1 MKNKLFKR
9 VASSLLALSLAL
21 TAPISSLAN
30 TGGSAAGDNTG
41 GVNTGGGG
49 DFGVNKPT
57 GRIGIRL
64 SLVDSDNPEK
74 VISVDE
80 NGKPVVV
87 DLLYVTEDTFKYYTT
102 SYRTQLSQENTFTS
116 VKTQDTLTNL
126 THIDNGGNRIKFV
139 YYDDAVHW
147 LKLKSEGEPF
157 ENSKNSEIPTWAYY
171 ENSSY
176 IANGDQFVAWCKST
190 GKMDAN
196 GEFDQIIGDSG
207 NLYETV
213 DRYGNKIKIE
223 QTSPNQLTIQNGET
237 TYQTTVN
244 AEKYLSSYSNMKS
257 LLDKKKDDLFNISN
271 SPAGYISPESNRQE
285 YLVWFDIMEK
295 AGTIDSG
302 ERQQLE
308 DVLQGYWD
316 DYNEKH
322 PSGQKTA
329 SNQKNSWFSKVKT
342 AFEPMTVYAAPTDFI
357 PDEDAPSGGGTTV
370 GGGGQNQIEDEAS
383 TSPKDAMINRL
394 LDLTDE
400 NENAL
405 LKTESMW
412 TKGTNSIDEAEENWV
427 LLVEPIVF
435 MTIFK
440 PGTDSNSAIL
450 RQKVYGTVSNF
461 ANALVQNPGGAVASR
476 TTNGWFNWKAVNGPL
491 WGALSVSPE
500 TKYENPNSASGY
512 GSGFKFNN
520 GWVLTPANNIGKY
533 RSFND
538 LSEANRWKDGGSF
551 FEDGI
556 KYKEGFGVNVW
567 YKDIRGT
574 SQTHTWDKNN
584 YPDGNPGPAPDPTNL
599 PDEDKS
605 YIDKNKN
612 KTLKITKWY
621 YIEDPTTGEQFVYDV
636 NTRPGNPHQVII
648 ENEGTQDSDYIW
660 NVERW
665 ASGLEDRV
673 PEDGDTS
680 STFEHYYNSNLG
692 TYNGKEPNILTIKP
706 EDPDKVLYV
715 KLVLRLVPK
724 KKVDI
729 VRVYETPGQPPIIEV
744 DPNVKVEN
752 NTVDGNSPKPGFTY
766 VENVNTSEPRKD
778 ITSWD
783 EVPQGNVGR
792 VPQIPVSETDKTIYI
807 KYEGA
812 PVENPQATGLVL
824 HENEISHQFGL
835 SDANNGHLVQ
845 GVVNYSSVSS
855 GESCDEDVGDDDD
868 YEACGSDYEWV
879 DSEAW
884 HFSLS
889 NHKVYD
895 KKFVWDWRQTGAT
908 SWGADDLG
916 ESGGDRKT
924 GSNEPDGRMILQRSF
939 SDRPVLYPNMNQN
952 TESTLINMGLNA
964 PAYIPKADRYGNKP
978 EQPSRVSWTGT
989 FETDWVFD
997 SNSPQAT
1004 FEPSCGHGGSDTDTH
1019 NTSNNKSELDGAY
1032 SKPNNTTI
1040 YGLWGKENKGD
1051 RALTDT
1057 AQQNIW
1063 KLSTLNFKGFKNH
1076 IKEQTFT
1083 FYPYYKMK
1091 FISEL
1096 DGSEQDAY
1104 LTAENLSTLLSL
1116 QRVDTSIF
1124 RPKGATT
1131 LELTST
1137 QWSTHAKAHNLLADA
1152 GVDNKNSLLPAGAIY
1167 DLRTAGNG
1175 VKASQSW
1182 IGYRV
1187 FNSYVMDKNALADAT
1202 NVKTK
1207 QEVVDA
1213 VNAFKTDTKNVLS
1226 NYEVVMVGQEGINP
1240 DDNNGEFYRGSEVI
1254 TGKDGS
1260 YRLGQEFIRDSKYDL
1275 QTTGS
1280 ASGNSSDID
1289 VLEELEETYD
1299 WVLTSDADG
1308 NVVIT
1313 RNGTELERLQKNQ
1326 KNLTNAEVK
1335 EFDSRTN
1342 IVTNFLS
1349 AIDRNM
1355 GSDRNGRT
1363 WYNEGFSIGCLETR
1377 LAYRMGFGDG
1387 DASLRSTA
1395 LNIKANGKLDNRND
1409 MFNGD
1414 EAKNRSYQF
1423 FTSARSTLNGCEK
1436 DYVGTYDGI
1445 KIFIP
1450 NMNQLLV
1457 SNRFYTSNT
1466 TVMDLN

>member
-1 MKNKLFKR
+1 MQHSRIKR
-9 VASSLLALSLAL
+9 IVTSMFTCLLSASMAL
-21 TAPISSLAN
+21 TSFANGWNGGGTGHESQGSTLENISTIHLFH
-30 TGGSAAGDNTG
+30 
-41 GVNTGGGG
+41 VNTG
-49 DFGVNKPT
+49 F
-57 GRIGIRL
+57 RL
-64 SLVDSDNPEK
+64 SLVNKNGITVSTVNDIVRARPWDKAALQMSSAEELSKGWDQYWNTCGIWDEPKENIVYLGGTKVDGRYAQSNGQKIKKDGSIPEGVGLSQIEYRDPDSESGARAVVGHMYPIAEL
-74 VISVDE
+74 E
-80 NGKPVVV
+80 NGLRYQIRALGGNADFLTGKSSAQMMDIVTYKNPITGLDTPVATGLPSILELGVNGEYALTGTGDLMAALMTKPLNEATWQQDQTMIISALVSMIIDERDGLGRKTGNTVHLFEFY
-87 DLLYVTEDTFKYYTT
+87 DRELQSKLDKYIADYVT
-102 SYRTQLSQENTFTS
+102 
-116 VKTQDTLTNL
+116 
-126 THIDNGGNRIKFV
+126 
-139 YYDDAVHW
+139 
-147 LKLKSEGEPF
+147 
-157 ENSKNSEIPTWAYY
+157 
-171 ENSSY
+171 
-176 IANGDQFVAWCKST
+176 
-190 GKMDAN
+190 
-196 GEFDQIIGDSG
+196 
-207 NLYETV
+207 
-213 DRYGNKIKIE
+213 
-223 QTSPNQLTIQNGET
+223 
-237 TYQTTVN
+237 
-244 AEKYLSSYSNMKS
+244 
-257 LLDKKKDDLFNISN
+257 
-271 SPAGYISPESNRQE
+271 
-285 YLVWFDIMEK
+285 
-295 AGTIDSG
+295 
-302 ERQQLE
+302 
-308 DVLQGYWD
+308 QG
-316 DYNEKH
+316 
-322 PSGQKTA
+322 
-329 SNQKNSWFSKVKT
+329 
-342 AFEPMTVYAAPTDFI
+342 
-357 PDEDAPSGGGTTV
+357 
-370 GGGGQNQIEDEAS
+370 
-383 TSPKDAMINRL
+383 KDASWSYA
-394 LDLTDE
+394 
-400 NENAL
+400 NAL
-405 LKTESMW
+405 YKVMVEEGIKLSIEGVGW
-412 TKGTNSIDEAEENWV
+412 TIPQVVIPGFPVMKNNKWNFNWNTH
-427 LLVEPIVF
+427 EI
-435 MTIFK
+435 
-440 PGTDSNSAIL
+440 
-450 RQKVYGTVSNF
+450 VYGTV
-461 ANALVQNPGGAVASR
+461 GDVADY
-476 TTNGWFNWKAVNGPL
+476 TAK
-491 WGALSVSPE
+491 
-500 TKYENPNSASGY
+500 
-512 GSGFKFNN
+512 KFNEEARRVWAGTPYECPDWNTDWN
-520 GWVLTPANNIGKY
+520 GYMDWLNRNNVEFGFMWGMFPNAYRLDKPEFTGTAKELQPYTGQTRPNYLYDLLRDREKVGFNVMYFGATP
-533 RSFND
+533 
-538 LSEANRWKDGGSF
+538 
-551 FEDGI
+551 
-556 KYKEGFGVNVW
+556 EG
-567 YKDIRGT
+567 GT
-574 SQTHTWDKNN
+574 STFDEVN
-584 YPDGNPGPAPDPTNL
+584 YSSSSPNGYRPEKS
-599 PDEDKS
+599 EDKS
-605 YIDKNKN
+605 NEGGLEAQNNIVKFYS
-612 KTLKITKWY
+612 TKENDNY
-621 YIEDPTTGEQFVYDV
+621 VYECNFTRQNTIGNIVIEDEPDGGYKV
-636 NTRPGNPHQVII
+636 
-648 ENEGTQDSDYIW
+648 DSWY
-660 NVERW
+660 
-665 ASGLEDRV
+665 
-673 PEDGDTS
+673 TS
-680 STFEHYYNSNLG
+680 DIF
-692 TYNGKEPNILTIKP
+692 KEPVNDTDSYDEWKSAMENKQEGSKNGSVTLNPKET
-706 EDPDKVLYV
+706 LYV
-715 KLVLRLVPK
+715 RLVK
-724 KKVDI
+724 
-729 VRVYETPGQPPIIEV
+729 
-744 DPNVKVEN
+744 
-752 NTVDGNSPKPGFTY
+752 
-766 VENVNTSEPRKD
+766 
-778 ITSWD
+778 
-783 EVPQGNVGR
+783 
-792 VPQIPVSETDKTIYI
+792 SET
-807 KYEGA
+807 E
-812 PVENPQATGLVL
+812 PVENPEQTPTNLVL
-824 HENEISHQFGL
+824 HENELSHQFGL
-835 SDANNGHLVQ
+835 SDANNGVLVQ

-895 KKFVWDWRQTGAT
+895 PKFVWDWRQTGAT

-924 GSNEPDGRMILQRSF
+924 GSNEPDGRMVLQRSF

-1104 LTAENLSTLLSL
+1104 LTAENLSTLFSL
-1116 QRVDTSIF
+1116 QRIDSSIF
-1124 RPKGATT
+1124 RTKGSVT
-1131 LELTST
+1131 LELTSS
-1137 QWSTHAKAHNLLADA
+1137 QWSTHAKAHNLLDAA
-1152 GVDNKNSLLPAGAIY
+1152 GVENKNSLLPAGAIY

-1213 VNAFKTDTKNVLS
+1213 VNAFKNDTKNVLS
-1226 NYEVVMVGQEGINP
+1226 NYEVVMVGQEGINK

-1355 GSDRNGRT
+1355 GSDRNGKT

-1387 DASLRSTA
+1387 DASIRSTA
-1395 LNIKANGKLDNRND
+1395 LNIKANGKLENRND

>member
-1 MKNKLFKR
+1 MQHSRIKR
-9 VASSLLALSLAL
+9 IATSMVTCILSASMAL
-21 TAPISSLAN
+21 TSFANGWNGGGTGHESQGSTLENISTIHLFH
-30 TGGSAAGDNTG
+30 
-41 GVNTGGGG
+41 VNTG
-49 DFGVNKPT
+49 F
-57 GRIGIRL
+57 RL
-64 SLVDSDNPEK
+64 SLVNKNGLTVSTVNDIVRARPWDKAALQMSSAEELSKGWDQYWNTCGIWNEPKEDIIYLGGTKVDGNYAQTHGQKIKKDGSMPDGVGLSYVEYRDPDSASGARAVVGHMYPIAEL
-74 VISVDE
+74 E
-80 NGKPVVV
+80 NG
-87 DLLYVTEDTFKYYTT
+87 LRYQIRAL
-102 SYRTQLSQENTFTS
+102 
-116 VKTQDTLTNL
+116 
-126 THIDNGGNRIKFV
+126 GGNADFLTGKRSAQMMDIVTYKNPITGLDIPVATGLPSILELGVNGEYALTGTGDLMAALMTKPLNEATWQQDQTMIISALVSMVIDERDGLGRKTGNTVHLFEF
-139 YYDDAVHW
+139 YDRE
-147 LKLKSEGEPF
+147 LQSKLDR
-157 ENSKNSEIPTWAYY
+157 
-171 ENSSY
+171 Y
-176 IANGDQFVAWCKST
+176 IAD
-190 GKMDAN
+190 
-196 GEFDQIIGDSG
+196 
-207 NLYETV
+207 Y
-213 DRYGNKIKIE
+213 
-223 QTSPNQLTIQNGET
+223 
-237 TYQTTVN
+237 VN
-244 AEKYLSSYSNMKS
+244 
-257 LLDKKKDDLFNISN
+257 
-271 SPAGYISPESNRQE
+271 
-285 YLVWFDIMEK
+285 
-295 AGTIDSG
+295 
-302 ERQQLE
+302 
-308 DVLQGYWD
+308 QGYNDGEAYAKGLYKVMVEEGIKLSIEGVGWTI
-316 DYNEKH
+316 
-322 PSGQKTA
+322 PQVVIPGFPVM
-329 SNQKNSWFSKVKT
+329 KNNKWNF
-342 AFEPMTVYAAPTDFI
+342 
-357 PDEDAPSGGGTTV
+357 
-370 GGGGQNQIEDEAS
+370 
-383 TSPKDAMINRL
+383 
-394 LDLTDE
+394 
-400 NENAL
+400 
-405 LKTESMW
+405 
-412 TKGTNSIDEAEENWV
+412 NWNTH
-427 LLVEPIVF
+427 EI
-435 MTIFK
+435 
-440 PGTDSNSAIL
+440 
-450 RQKVYGTVSNF
+450 VYGTVGDVADYTAKRFNEEAHRVWAGTPYECPDWNTDWDGYLDWLNRNNVEF
-461 ANALVQNPGGAVASR
+461 GFMWGMFPNAYRLDKPEFTGTAKELQPYTGQTRPNYLYDLLRDREKVGFNVMYFGA
-476 TTNGWFNWKAVNGPL
+476 T
-491 WGALSVSPE
+491 PE
-500 TKYENPNSASGY
+500 G
-512 GSGFKFNN
+512 
-520 GWVLTPANNIGKY
+520 
-533 RSFND
+533 
-538 LSEANRWKDGGSF
+538 
-551 FEDGI
+551 
-556 KYKEGFGVNVW
+556 
-567 YKDIRGT
+567 GT
-574 SQTHTWDKNN
+574 STFDELN
-584 YPDGNPGPAPDPTNL
+584 YSSSSTDGYRPGPS
-599 PDEDKS
+599 EDKS
-605 YIDKNKN
+605 NEGGLESKNRIVKYYANKLSNEYIYTENHTREN
-612 KTLKITKWY
+612 TVSQVTL
-621 YIEDPTTGEQFVYDV
+621 
-636 NTRPGNPHQVII
+636 
-648 ENEGTQDSDYIW
+648 ENEEGYKVDSW
-660 NVERW
+660 F
-665 ASGLEDRV
+665 
-673 PEDGDTS
+673 TS
-680 STFEHYYNSNLG
+680 SEFRKPVSDTDSYDDCKNSIPNKQTG
-692 TYNGKEPNILTIKP
+692 TSATGMVQLEKEDT
-706 EDPDKVLYV
+706 LY
-715 KLVLRLVPK
+715 LRLVKQPEVTK
-724 KKVDI
+724 IYESNGATDKVVVDNNPQFENGSLI
-729 VRVYETPGQPPIIEV
+729 VTTPDEGYDYVEGVESPENA
-744 DPNVKVEN
+744 DPDSWQDVPA
-752 NTVDGNSPKPGFTY
+752 GNST
-766 VENVNTSEPRKD
+766 TDTR
-778 ITSWD
+778 
-783 EVPQGNVGR
+783 
-792 VPQIPVSETDKTIYI
+792 IPVKDTTKEIFIHYKKPDTDANMI
-807 KYEGA
+807 
-812 PVENPQATGLVL
+812 L

-835 SDANNGHLVQ
+835 SDANNGVLVQ

-895 KKFVWDWRQTGAT
+895 KKFVWDWKQTGAT

-924 GSNEPDGRMILQRSF
+924 GSNEPDGRMVLQRSF

-1004 FEPSCGHGGSDTDTH
+1004 FEPSCVHGGSDTDTH

-1076 IKEQTFT
+1076 IKEQAFT

-1091 FISEL
+1091 FISQL
-1096 DGSEQDAY
+1096 DGAEQDAY

-1116 QRVDTSIF
+1116 QRIDSSIF
-1124 RPKGATT
+1124 RTKGSVT

-1137 QWSTHAKAHNLLADA
+1137 QWSTHAKAHNLLDAA
-1152 GVDNKNSLLPAGAIY
+1152 GVENKNSLLPAGAIY

-1213 VNAFKTDTKNVLS
+1213 VNAFKNDTKNVLS
-1226 NYEVVMVGQEGINP
+1226 NYEVVMVGQEGINK

-1355 GSDRNGRT
+1355 GSDRNGKT

-1395 LNIKANGKLDNRND
+1395 LNIKANGKLENRND

>member
-1 MKNKLFKR
+1 MKIFRQIL
-9 VASSLLALSLAL
+9 SGTLALALAISAPMVSLA
-21 TAPISSLAN
+21 
-30 TGGSAAGDNTG
+30 
-41 GVNTGGGG
+41 
-49 DFGVNKPT
+49 
-57 GRIGIRL
+57 
-64 SLVDSDNPEK
+64 
-74 VISVDE
+74 DE
-80 NGKPVVV
+80 G
-87 DLLYVTEDTFKYYTT
+87 L
-102 SYRTQLSQENTFTS
+102 
-116 VKTQDTLTNL
+116 
-126 THIDNGGNRIKFV
+126 GGNT
-139 YYDDAVHW
+139 
-147 LKLKSEGEPF
+147 
-157 ENSKNSEIPTWAYY
+157 NSD
-171 ENSSY
+171 
-176 IANGDQFVAWCKST
+176 GD
-190 GKMDAN
+190 
-196 GEFDQIIGDSG
+196 
-207 NLYETV
+207 
-213 DRYGNKIKIE
+213 
-223 QTSPNQLTIQNGET
+223 
-237 TYQTTVN
+237 
-244 AEKYLSSYSNMKS
+244 
-257 LLDKKKDDLFNISN
+257 
-271 SPAGYISPESNRQE
+271 
-285 YLVWFDIMEK
+285 
-295 AGTIDSG
+295 
-302 ERQQLE
+302 
-308 DVLQGYWD
+308 
-316 DYNEKH
+316 
-322 PSGQKTA
+322 
-329 SNQKNSWFSKVKT
+329 
-342 AFEPMTVYAAPTDFI
+342 
-357 PDEDAPSGGGTTV
+357 TTV
-370 GGGGQNQIEDEAS
+370 GSDAAYAHRFMAYPENQGYRISIVD
-383 TSPKDAMINRL
+383 
-394 LDLTDE
+394 
-400 NENAL
+400 
-405 LKTESMW
+405 KT
-412 TKGTNSIDEAEENWV
+412 GDRVTNSIDIVNYVPTDINNIGYENSNNGGGRQEFISGYNKYINYIGWSAPKAGINKKNTFYYSNGIKTEAYSDLTWNKNGVPTGYNLKGEPVETNMYPKAKFEEYLTTLYNIKVAELTEKGVEGLVPLSNNIKIPLPSILNSSKTGFEPGGRDLIKYFEAEIGKYGQELDKRSLNGAYNV
-427 LLVEPIVF
+427 LSLLVDMAVPIHNNKGEWIDNRVDHLFRFTNPAEQARVGKEEPDKITGELSATKPSDIITEKGYKVIVE
-435 MTIFK
+435 
-440 PGTDSNSAIL
+440 PLYWYVPEIL
-450 RQKVYGTVSNF
+450 TVHPDLLARNNGSLNYGNVTGVCYGTVSYL
-461 ANALVQNPGGAVASR
+461 AKYTYELA
-476 TTNGWFNWKAVNGPL
+476 
-491 WGALSVSPE
+491 VSPFD
-500 TKYENPNSASGY
+500 KQGLNLSDDMMHLCWVGPNW
-512 GSGFKFNN
+512 GSGDLGVTTLMLAYNDDDLKIYEPGNSPEHLEKVDGREEWSLYSLAHGNN
-520 GWVLTPANNIGKY
+520 FRDTGFSVHIYDNLLIPDGTSTFDEVNYSSSSTDGY
-533 RSFND
+533 RPGP
-538 LSEANRWKDGGSF
+538 SEDKSKDGGS
-551 FEDGI
+551 ESKNRI
-556 KYKEGFGVNVW
+556 VKYYANKLSNEYIYTENHTRENTVSQVTLENEEQ
-567 YKDIRGT
+567 YKVDSWFTSSEFRKPTSNNDSYDDCKNSIPNKQTGT
-574 SQTHTWDKNN
+574 
-584 YPDGNPGPAPDPTNL
+584 
-599 PDEDKS
+599 
-605 YIDKNKN
+605 
-612 KTLKITKWY
+612 
-621 YIEDPTTGEQFVYDV
+621 TTGMVQ
-636 NTRPGNPHQVII
+636 
-648 ENEGTQDSDYIW
+648 
-660 NVERW
+660 
-665 ASGLEDRV
+665 LEK
-673 PEDGDTS
+673 EDT
-680 STFEHYYNSNLG
+680 
-692 TYNGKEPNILTIKP
+692 
-706 EDPDKVLYV
+706 LY
-715 KLVLRLVPK
+715 LRLVKQPEVTK
-724 KKVDI
+724 IYESGGVTDKVVVDNNPRFEGGSYI
-729 VRVYETPGQPPIIEV
+729 VTTPDEGYDYIEAIESPENA
-744 DPNVKVEN
+744 DPDSWQDVPA
-752 NTVDGNSPKPGFTY
+752 GNST
-766 VENVNTSEPRKD
+766 TDTR
-778 ITSWD
+778 
-783 EVPQGNVGR
+783 
-792 VPQIPVSETDKTIYI
+792 IPVKDTTKEIFIHYKKPDTDANMI
-807 KYEGA
+807 
-812 PVENPQATGLVL
+812 L

-835 SDANNGHLVQ
+835 SDANNGVLVQ

-895 KKFVWDWRQTGAT
+895 PKFVWDWRQTGAT

-924 GSNEPDGRMILQRSF
+924 GSNEPDGRVVLQRSF

-1076 IKEQTFT
+1076 IKEQAFT

-1091 FISEL
+1091 FISQL
-1096 DGSEQDAY
+1096 DGAEQDAY

-1116 QRVDTSIF
+1116 QRIDSSIF
-1124 RPKGATT
+1124 RTKGSVT
-1131 LELTST
+1131 LELTSS
-1137 QWSTHAKAHNLLADA
+1137 QWSTHAKAHNLLDAA
-1152 GVDNKNSLLPAGAIY
+1152 GVENKNSLLPAGAIY

-1207 QEVVDA
+1207 QEVVDV
-1213 VNAFKTDTKNVLS
+1213 VNAFKNDTKNVLS

-1387 DASLRSTA
+1387 DASIRSTA
-1395 LNIKANGKLDNRND
+1395 LNIKANGKLENRND

>member
-1 MKNKLFKR
+1 MRIGKRFKRFTALLLGGLLAFNSLTVYADGDLNGTGQGQENQGGAFSYSGSYHIYHVNQGIRAYIMNKDGTVVSNVVDFVRYRPQDFAAGSGFSAEQFDYMVKTYQNKIGRWNKNKNADLNTDKSFGGKQTIVYLGGGKKDVSYVVTYDNLMNPQTGVQHPVRKSYDRNDPDFYTTSLVSAKMYTYDTVESYLKNYIESRYGAGSSPIDPAGGTAVVDTLTKQGVTISKKFKDPLNFEGWGSGL
-9 VASSLLALSLAL
+9 VASGEELKDQMTTVFKQDGAIMLQLLSMMAMPKTDGKGDVIGGLEPLFTFYDKSLNDKVATLKASGSENPLFDLFGQEKLYLAFE
-21 TAPISSLAN
+21 PIHWASFEVMKPNAKVGYNGNREQSFYSTPYIMYGTPSQIMWQCAKMLREYVA
-30 TGGSAAGDNTG
+30 
-41 GVNTGGGG
+41 VNTGF
-49 DFGVNKPT
+49 FGMEMPPKYDNESLPEFLNWLEKE
-57 GRIGIRL
+57 GFYCNWEWGLSDRIYMLDKDEPSLGLVKHSNIVDDMTPSYWRQ
-64 SLVDSDNPEK
+64 LVDGYYGTGYGIMLFSLNPETGT
-74 VISVDE
+74 STFDE
-80 NGKPVVV
+80 VNYSSSSPNG
-87 DLLYVTEDTFKYYTT
+87 
-102 SYRTQLSQENTFTS
+102 YRPE
-116 VKTQDTLTNL
+116 
-126 THIDNGGNRIKFV
+126 
-139 YYDDAVHW
+139 
-147 LKLKSEGEPF
+147 KSEDKSNEGGLEAQNNIVKF
-157 ENSKNSEIPTWAYY
+157 YSTKENDNYVY
-171 ENSSY
+171 ECNFTRQ
-176 IANGDQFVAWCKST
+176 N
-190 GKMDAN
+190 
-196 GEFDQIIGDSG
+196 
-207 NLYETV
+207 TV
-213 DRYGNKIKIE
+213 
-223 QTSPNQLTIQNGET
+223 
-237 TYQTTVN
+237 
-244 AEKYLSSYSNMKS
+244 SN
-257 LLDKKKDDLFNISN
+257 I
-271 SPAGYISPESNRQE
+271 
-285 YLVWFDIMEK
+285 V
-295 AGTIDSG
+295 
-302 ERQQLE
+302 
-308 DVLQGYWD
+308 
-316 DYNEKH
+316 
-322 PSGQKTA
+322 
-329 SNQKNSWFSKVKT
+329 
-342 AFEPMTVYAAPTDFI
+342 
-357 PDEDAPSGGGTTV
+357 
-370 GGGGQNQIEDEAS
+370 IEDEPDGGYKVDS
-383 TSPKDAMINRL
+383 WYTSD
-394 LDLTDE
+394 
-400 NENAL
+400 
-405 LKTESMW
+405 
-412 TKGTNSIDEAEENWV
+412 
-427 LLVEPIVF
+427 
-435 MTIFK
+435 IFK
-440 PGTDSNSAIL
+440 EPVNDTDSYDEWKSAMENKQEGSKNGSVTL
-450 RQKVYGTVSNF
+450 
-461 ANALVQNPGGAVASR
+461 NP
-476 TTNGWFNWKAVNGPL
+476 K
-491 WGALSVSPE
+491 E
-500 TKYENPNSASGY
+500 T
-512 GSGFKFNN
+512 
-520 GWVLTPANNIGKY
+520 
-533 RSFND
+533 
-538 LSEANRWKDGGSF
+538 
-551 FEDGI
+551 
-556 KYKEGFGVNVW
+556 
-567 YKDIRGT
+567 
-574 SQTHTWDKNN
+574 
-584 YPDGNPGPAPDPTNL
+584 
-599 PDEDKS
+599 
-605 YIDKNKN
+605 
-612 KTLKITKWY
+612 
-621 YIEDPTTGEQFVYDV
+621 
-636 NTRPGNPHQVII
+636 
-648 ENEGTQDSDYIW
+648 
-660 NVERW
+660 
-665 ASGLEDRV
+665 
-673 PEDGDTS
+673 
-680 STFEHYYNSNLG
+680 
-692 TYNGKEPNILTIKP
+692 
-706 EDPDKVLYV
+706 LYV
-715 KLVLRLVPK
+715 RLVK
-724 KKVDI
+724 
-729 VRVYETPGQPPIIEV
+729 
-744 DPNVKVEN
+744 
-752 NTVDGNSPKPGFTY
+752 
-766 VENVNTSEPRKD
+766 
-778 ITSWD
+778 
-783 EVPQGNVGR
+783 
-792 VPQIPVSETDKTIYI
+792 SET
-807 KYEGA
+807 E
-812 PVENPQATGLVL
+812 PVENPEQNPTNLVL
-824 HENEISHQFGL
+824 HENELSHQFGL
-835 SDANNGHLVQ
+835 SDANNGVLVQ

-924 GSNEPDGRMILQRSF
+924 GSNEPDGRMVLQRSF

-952 TESTLINMGLNA
+952 TESTLINVGLNA

-1076 IKEQTFT
+1076 IKEQAFT

-1091 FISEL
+1091 FISQL
-1096 DGSEQDAY
+1096 DGAEQDAY
-1104 LTAENLSTLLSL
+1104 LTAENLSTLFSL
-1116 QRVDTSIF
+1116 QRIDTSIF

-1131 LELTST
+1131 LELTSS
-1137 QWSTHAKAHNLLADA
+1137 QWSTHAKAHNLLDAA
-1152 GVDNKNSLLPAGAIY
+1152 GVENKNSLLPAGAIY

-1213 VNAFKTDTKNVLS
+1213 VNAFKNDTKNVLS

-1326 KNLTNAEVK
+1326 RNINNAEVK

-1355 GSDRNGRT
+1355 GSDRNGKT

-1395 LNIKANGKLDNRND
+1395 LNIKANGKLENRND

>member
-1 MKNKLFKR
+1 MKKYKRLF
-9 VASSLLALSLAL
+9 ASILSVVMMATASFTSLADVGL
-21 TAPISSLAN
+21 
-30 TGGSAAGDNTG
+30 
-41 GVNTGGGG
+41 
-49 DFGVNKPT
+49 
-57 GRIGIRL
+57 
-64 SLVDSDNPEK
+64 
-74 VISVDE
+74 
-80 NGKPVVV
+80 
-87 DLLYVTEDTFKYYTT
+87 
-102 SYRTQLSQENTFTS
+102 
-116 VKTQDTLTNL
+116 
-126 THIDNGGNRIKFV
+126 GGNT
-139 YYDDAVHW
+139 
-147 LKLKSEGEPF
+147 
-157 ENSKNSEIPTWAYY
+157 NSD
-171 ENSSY
+171 
-176 IANGDQFVAWCKST
+176 GD
-190 GKMDAN
+190 
-196 GEFDQIIGDSG
+196 
-207 NLYETV
+207 
-213 DRYGNKIKIE
+213 
-223 QTSPNQLTIQNGET
+223 
-237 TYQTTVN
+237 
-244 AEKYLSSYSNMKS
+244 
-257 LLDKKKDDLFNISN
+257 
-271 SPAGYISPESNRQE
+271 
-285 YLVWFDIMEK
+285 
-295 AGTIDSG
+295 
-302 ERQQLE
+302 
-308 DVLQGYWD
+308 
-316 DYNEKH
+316 
-322 PSGQKTA
+322 
-329 SNQKNSWFSKVKT
+329 
-342 AFEPMTVYAAPTDFI
+342 
-357 PDEDAPSGGGTTV
+357 TTV
-370 GGGGQNQIEDEAS
+370 GSNAAYAHRFMAYPENQGYRISIVD
-383 TSPKDAMINRL
+383 K
-394 LDLTDE
+394 
-400 NENAL
+400 
-405 LKTESMW
+405 
-412 TKGTNSIDEAEENWV
+412 KGDRVTNSIDIVNYVPTDINNIGYNNSNNGGGRQEFIDGYNKYINYIGWSKPKAGINKKNTFYYSNGIKTEAYSDLTWNRNGVPFGYNSKGEQVETNMYPKSTFEAYISAMYNVKVAELTANGIEGLAPLASDIKIPLPSILNSSKTGFEPGGMELMKYFEAEVGKLGQELNQRSLSGAYNVLSLLVDMPIQIYNNRGEKTDKKDYLFRFTNPAEQARVGKEEPDKVTGELSVTKPSDIIIEKGYKVIIEPLYWFVPEILTVDPV
-427 LLVEPIVF
+427 LLARN
-435 MTIFK
+435 
-440 PGTDSNSAIL
+440 GGSSNYGN
-450 RQKVYGTVSNF
+450 VTGVCYGTVSYLAKYTHDLMQKDLPITDDMMHRCWVGPNWGTGELGVTTLMLAYDDADLKIYEPSGGPEPLAKVENREEWSLHSLAHGDNF
-461 ANALVQNPGGAVASR
+461 KN
-476 TTNGWFNWKAVNGPL
+476 
-491 WGALSVSPE
+491 
-500 TKYENPNSASGY
+500 SGY
-512 GSGFKFNN
+512 ACHIYDN
-520 GWVLTPANNIGKY
+520 LLIP
-533 RSFND
+533 D
-538 LSEANRWKDGGSF
+538 
-551 FEDGI
+551 
-556 KYKEGFGVNVW
+556 
-567 YKDIRGT
+567 GT
-574 SQTHTWDKNN
+574 STFDELN
-584 YPDGNPGPAPDPTNL
+584 YSSSSTDGYRPGPS
-599 PDEDKS
+599 EDKS
-605 YIDKNKN
+605 TDGGTEAKNRIIKYYANKLSNEYIYTENHTREN
-612 KTLKITKWY
+612 TVSQVTL
-621 YIEDPTTGEQFVYDV
+621 
-636 NTRPGNPHQVII
+636 
-648 ENEGTQDSDYIW
+648 ENEEGYKVDSW
-660 NVERW
+660 F
-665 ASGLEDRV
+665 
-673 PEDGDTS
+673 TS
-680 STFEHYYNSNLG
+680 SEFRKPSSDNDSYDDCKNSIPNKQAG
-692 TYNGKEPNILTIKP
+692 TSTGSVQLEKEDT
-706 EDPDKVLYV
+706 LY
-715 KLVLRLVPK
+715 LRLVKQPEVTK
-724 KKVDI
+724 IYESNGATDKVVVDNNPQFENGSLI
-729 VRVYETPGQPPIIEV
+729 VTTPDEGYDYVEGVESPENA
-744 DPNVKVEN
+744 DPDSWQDVPA
-752 NTVDGNSPKPGFTY
+752 GNSTID
-766 VENVNTSEPRKD
+766 NR
-778 ITSWD
+778 
-783 EVPQGNVGR
+783 
-792 VPQIPVSETDKTIYI
+792 IPVKDTTKEIFIHYQKPDT
-807 KYEGA
+807 GA
-812 PVENPQATGLVL
+812 NMIL

-835 SDANNGHLVQ
+835 AEANGGRLVQ

-924 GSNEPDGRMILQRSF
+924 GSNEPDGRMVLQRSF

-1019 NTSNNKSELDGAY
+1019 NTSNNKSELDEAY

-1040 YGLWGKENKGD
+1040 YGLWGKENKGV
-1051 RALTDT
+1051 APLTDT

-1063 KLSTLNFKGFKNH
+1063 KLGNLNFKGFKNH
-1076 IKEQTFT
+1076 VKEQAFT

-1091 FISEL
+1091 FISQL
-1096 DGSEQDAY
+1096 DGAEQDAY
-1104 LTAENLSTLLSL
+1104 LTAENLSTLFSL
-1116 QRVDTSIF
+1116 QRIDTSIF

-1131 LELTST
+1131 LELTSS
-1137 QWSTHAKAHNLLADA
+1137 QWSTHAKAHNLLDAA
-1152 GVDNKNSLLPAGAIY
+1152 GVENKNSLLPAGAIY

-1182 IGYRV
+1182 VGYRV

-1213 VNAFKTDTKNVLS
+1213 VNAFKNDTKNVLS

-1395 LNIKANGKLDNRND
+1395 LNIKANGKLENRND

-1414 EAKNRSYQF
+1414 ETKNRSYQF

>member
-1 MKNKLFKR
+1 MKKYKRLF
-9 VASSLLALSLAL
+9 ASILSVVMMATASFTSLADVGL
-21 TAPISSLAN
+21 GGN
-30 TGGSAAGDNTG
+30 TNS
-41 GVNTGGGG
+41 GG
-49 DFGVNKPT
+49 D
-57 GRIGIRL
+57 
-64 SLVDSDNPEK
+64 
-74 VISVDE
+74 
-80 NGKPVVV
+80 
-87 DLLYVTEDTFKYYTT
+87 
-102 SYRTQLSQENTFTS
+102 
-116 VKTQDTLTNL
+116 
-126 THIDNGGNRIKFV
+126 
-139 YYDDAVHW
+139 
-147 LKLKSEGEPF
+147 
-157 ENSKNSEIPTWAYY
+157 
-171 ENSSY
+171 
-176 IANGDQFVAWCKST
+176 
-190 GKMDAN
+190 
-196 GEFDQIIGDSG
+196 
-207 NLYETV
+207 
-213 DRYGNKIKIE
+213 
-223 QTSPNQLTIQNGET
+223 
-237 TYQTTVN
+237 
-244 AEKYLSSYSNMKS
+244 
-257 LLDKKKDDLFNISN
+257 
-271 SPAGYISPESNRQE
+271 
-285 YLVWFDIMEK
+285 
-295 AGTIDSG
+295 
-302 ERQQLE
+302 
-308 DVLQGYWD
+308 
-316 DYNEKH
+316 
-322 PSGQKTA
+322 
-329 SNQKNSWFSKVKT
+329 
-342 AFEPMTVYAAPTDFI
+342 
-357 PDEDAPSGGGTTV
+357 TTV
-370 GGGGQNQIEDEAS
+370 GSNAAYAHRFMAYPENQGYRISIVD
-383 TSPKDAMINRL
+383 K
-394 LDLTDE
+394 
-400 NENAL
+400 
-405 LKTESMW
+405 
-412 TKGTNSIDEAEENWV
+412 KGDRVTNSIDIVNYVPTDINNIGYNNSNNGGGRQEFIDGYNKYINYIGWSKPKAGINKKNTFYYSNGIKTEAYSDLTWNRNGVPFGYNSKGEQVETNMYPKSTFEAYISAMYNVKVAELTANGIEGLAPLASDIKIPLPSILNSSKTGFEPGGMELMKYFEAEVGKLGQELNQRSLSGAYNV
-427 LLVEPIVF
+427 LSLLVDMPIQIYNNRGEKTDKKDYLFRFTNPAEQARVGKEEPDKITGELRVTKPSGIIIEKGYKVIVEPLYWF
-435 MTIFK
+435 VPEILTIH
-440 PGTDSNSAIL
+440 PDLLARNNGSLNYGNVTG
-450 RQKVYGTVSNF
+450 VCYGTVSYLAKYTHDLMQKDLPITDDMMHRCWVGPNWGTGELGVTTLMLAYDDADLKIYEPSGGPEPLAKVENREEWSLHSLAHGDNF
-461 ANALVQNPGGAVASR
+461 KNSGYACHIYDNLLIPDGTSTFDEINYSSSS
-476 TTNGWFNWKAVNGPL
+476 TNGF
-491 WGALSVSPE
+491 
-500 TKYENPNSASGY
+500 
-512 GSGFKFNN
+512 
-520 GWVLTPANNIGKY
+520 
-533 RSFND
+533 R
-538 LSEANRWKDGGSF
+538 
-551 FEDGI
+551 
-556 KYKEGFGVNVW
+556 
-567 YKDIRGT
+567 
-574 SQTHTWDKNN
+574 
-584 YPDGNPGPAPDPTNL
+584 PGPS
-599 PDEDKS
+599 EDKS
-605 YIDKNKN
+605 NEGGLESKNRIVKYYANKLSNEYIYTENHTREN
-612 KTLKITKWY
+612 TVSQVTL
-621 YIEDPTTGEQFVYDV
+621 
-636 NTRPGNPHQVII
+636 
-648 ENEGTQDSDYIW
+648 ENEEGYKVDSWFTSNEFKQPVSDTDSYDDCKNSIPNKQTGTSATGMVQ
-660 NVERW
+660 
-665 ASGLEDRV
+665 LEK
-673 PEDGDTS
+673 EDT
-680 STFEHYYNSNLG
+680 
-692 TYNGKEPNILTIKP
+692 
-706 EDPDKVLYV
+706 LY
-715 KLVLRLVPK
+715 LRLVKQPEVTK
-724 KKVDI
+724 IYESGGVTDKVVVDNNPRFENGSLI
-729 VRVYETPGQPPIIEV
+729 VTTPDEGYNYVEGVESPENA
-744 DPNVKVEN
+744 DPDSWQDVPA
-752 NTVDGNSPKPGFTY
+752 GNST
-766 VENVNTSEPRKD
+766 TDTR
-778 ITSWD
+778 
-783 EVPQGNVGR
+783 
-792 VPQIPVSETDKTIYI
+792 IPVKDTTKEIFIHYKKPDTDANMI
-807 KYEGA
+807 
-812 PVENPQATGLVL
+812 L

-835 SDANNGHLVQ
+835 SDANNGVLVQ

-895 KKFVWDWRQTGAT
+895 PKFVWDWRQTGAT

-939 SDRPVLYPNMNQN
+939 SDRPVLYPSMNQN

-964 PAYIPKADRYGNKP
+964 PSYIPKADRYGNKP
-978 EQPSRVSWTGT
+978 EQPSKVSWTGT

-997 SNSPQAT
+997 SNSPLAT

-1051 RALTDT
+1051 KALTDT

-1063 KLSTLNFKGFKNH
+1063 KLGNLNFKGFKNH

-1091 FISEL
+1091 FISQL
-1096 DGSEQDAY
+1096 DGAEQDAY

-1131 LELTST
+1131 LELTSS

-1213 VNAFKTDTKNVLS
+1213 VNAFKNDTKNVLS

-1355 GSDRNGRT
+1355 GSDRNGKT

-1395 LNIKANGKLDNRND
+1395 LNIKANGKLENRND

>member
-1 MKNKLFKR
+1 MFTCLLS
-9 VASSLLALSLAL
+9 ASMAL
-21 TAPISSLAN
+21 TSFANGWNGGGTGHESQGSTLENISTIHLFH
-30 TGGSAAGDNTG
+30 
-41 GVNTGGGG
+41 VNTG
-49 DFGVNKPT
+49 F
-57 GRIGIRL
+57 RL
-64 SLVDSDNPEK
+64 SLVNKNGITVSTVNDIVRARPWDKAALQMSSAEELSKGWDQYWNTCGIWDEPKEDIVYLGGTK
-74 VISVDE
+74 VDGNYAQT
-80 NGKPVVV
+80 NGHKIKKDGSMP
-87 DLLYVTEDTFKYYTT
+87 DGTG
-102 SYRTQLSQENTFTS
+102 LSQVAYRDPDSASGAKAVAGHMYSIAEIER
-116 VKTQDTLTNL
+116 VLKGQIQAL
-126 THIDNGGNRIKFV
+126 GGNADFLTGKRSAQMMDIVTYKNPITGLDIPVATGLPSILELGVNGEYALTGTGDLMAALMTKPLNEATWQQDQTMIISALVSMTVQEKNGLGVPTGKKVHLFEF
-139 YYDDAVHW
+139 YDRE
-147 LKLKSEGEPF
+147 LQSKLDK
-157 ENSKNSEIPTWAYY
+157 
-171 ENSSY
+171 Y
-176 IANGDQFVAWCKST
+176 IADYV
-190 GKMDAN
+190 
-196 GEFDQIIGDSG
+196 
-207 NLYETV
+207 
-213 DRYGNKIKIE
+213 
-223 QTSPNQLTIQNGET
+223 NQG
-237 TYQTTVN
+237 
-244 AEKYLSSYSNMKS
+244 
-257 LLDKKKDDLFNISN
+257 
-271 SPAGYISPESNRQE
+271 
-285 YLVWFDIMEK
+285 
-295 AGTIDSG
+295 
-302 ERQQLE
+302 
-308 DVLQGYWD
+308 
-316 DYNEKH
+316 
-322 PSGQKTA
+322 
-329 SNQKNSWFSKVKT
+329 
-342 AFEPMTVYAAPTDFI
+342 
-357 PDEDAPSGGGTTV
+357 
-370 GGGGQNQIEDEAS
+370 
-383 TSPKDAMINRL
+383 KDASWSYA
-394 LDLTDE
+394 
-400 NENAL
+400 NAL
-405 LKTESMW
+405 YKVMVEEGIKLSIEGVGW
-412 TKGTNSIDEAEENWV
+412 TIPQVVIPGFPVMKNNKWNFNWNTH
-427 LLVEPIVF
+427 EI
-435 MTIFK
+435 
-440 PGTDSNSAIL
+440 
-450 RQKVYGTVSNF
+450 VYGTVGDVADYTAKRFNEEAHRVWAGTPYECPDWNTDWDGYLDWLNRNNVEF
-461 ANALVQNPGGAVASR
+461 GFMWGMFPNAYRLDKPEFTGTAKELQPYTGQTRPNYLYDLLRDREKVGFNVMYFGA
-476 TTNGWFNWKAVNGPL
+476 T
-491 WGALSVSPE
+491 PE
-500 TKYENPNSASGY
+500 G
-512 GSGFKFNN
+512 
-520 GWVLTPANNIGKY
+520 
-533 RSFND
+533 
-538 LSEANRWKDGGSF
+538 
-551 FEDGI
+551 
-556 KYKEGFGVNVW
+556 
-567 YKDIRGT
+567 GT
-574 SQTHTWDKNN
+574 STFDEIN
-584 YPDGNPGPAPDPTNL
+584 YSSSSPNGYRPEKS
-599 PDEDKS
+599 EDKS
-605 YIDKNKN
+605 NEGGLEAQNNIVKFYS
-612 KTLKITKWY
+612 TKENDNY
-621 YIEDPTTGEQFVYDV
+621 VYECNFTRQNTIGNIVIEDEPDGGYKV
-636 NTRPGNPHQVII
+636 
-648 ENEGTQDSDYIW
+648 DSWY
-660 NVERW
+660 
-665 ASGLEDRV
+665 
-673 PEDGDTS
+673 TS
-680 STFEHYYNSNLG
+680 DIF
-692 TYNGKEPNILTIKP
+692 KEPVNDTDSYDEWKSAMENKQEGSKNGSVTLNPKET
-706 EDPDKVLYV
+706 LYV
-715 KLVLRLVPK
+715 RLVK
-724 KKVDI
+724 
-729 VRVYETPGQPPIIEV
+729 
-744 DPNVKVEN
+744 
-752 NTVDGNSPKPGFTY
+752 
-766 VENVNTSEPRKD
+766 
-778 ITSWD
+778 
-783 EVPQGNVGR
+783 
-792 VPQIPVSETDKTIYI
+792 SET
-807 KYEGA
+807 E
-812 PVENPQATGLVL
+812 PVENPEQTPTNLVL
-824 HENEISHQFGL
+824 HENELSHQFGL
-835 SDANNGHLVQ
+835 SDANNGVLVQ

-895 KKFVWDWRQTGAT
+895 PKFVWDWRQTGAT

-924 GSNEPDGRMILQRSF
+924 GSNEPDGRMVLQRSF

-1104 LTAENLSTLLSL
+1104 LTAENLSTLFSL
-1116 QRVDTSIF
+1116 QRIDTSIF

-1131 LELTST
+1131 LELTSS
-1137 QWSTHAKAHNLLADA
+1137 QWSTHAKAHNLLDAA
-1152 GVDNKNSLLPAGAIY
+1152 GVENKNSLLPAGAIY

-1213 VNAFKTDTKNVLS
+1213 VNAFKNDTKNVLS
-1226 NYEVVMVGQEGINP
+1226 NYEVVMVGQEGINK

-1355 GSDRNGRT
+1355 GSDRNGKT

-1395 LNIKANGKLDNRND
+1395 LNIKANGKLENRND

>member
-1 MKNKLFKR
+1 MRIGKRFKRFTALLLGGLLAFNSLTVYADGDLNGTGQGQENQGGAFSYSGSYHIYHVNQGIRAYIMNKDGTVVSNVVDFVRYRPQDFAAGSGFSAEQFDYMVKTYQNKIGRWNKNKNADLNTDKSFGGKQTIVYLGGGKKDVSYTVTYDNLMNPQTGVQHPVRKSYDRNDPDFYETGMVSAKMYTYAEVERYLKNYIESRYGAGSSPIDPAGGTAVVDTLTKQAVTISKKFKDPLNFEGWGSGL
-9 VASSLLALSLAL
+9 VASGEELKDQMTTVFRQDGAIMLQLLSMMTMPVRDGKGDLVPEKGLEPLFTFYDKSLNDKVAALKASGSENPLFDLFGQEKLYLAFE
-21 TAPISSLAN
+21 PIHWASFEVMKPNAKEGYNGNMDEAFYSTPYIMYGTPSQIMWQCAKMLREYVA
-30 TGGSAAGDNTG
+30 
-41 GVNTGGGG
+41 VNTGF
-49 DFGVNKPT
+49 FGMEMPPKYDNESLPEFLNWLEKE
-57 GRIGIRL
+57 GFYCNWEWGLSDRIYMLDKDEPSLGLVKHSNIVDDMTPSYWRQ
-64 SLVDSDNPEK
+64 LVDGYYGTGYGIMLFSLNPETGT
-74 VISVDE
+74 STFDE
-80 NGKPVVV
+80 VNYSSSSPNG
-87 DLLYVTEDTFKYYTT
+87 
-102 SYRTQLSQENTFTS
+102 YRPE
-116 VKTQDTLTNL
+116 
-126 THIDNGGNRIKFV
+126 
-139 YYDDAVHW
+139 
-147 LKLKSEGEPF
+147 KSEDKSNEGGLEAQNNIVKF
-157 ENSKNSEIPTWAYY
+157 YSTKENDNYVY
-171 ENSSY
+171 ECNFTRQ
-176 IANGDQFVAWCKST
+176 NT
-190 GKMDAN
+190 
-196 GEFDQIIGDSG
+196 IG
-207 NLYETV
+207 
-213 DRYGNKIKIE
+213 
-223 QTSPNQLTIQNGET
+223 
-237 TYQTTVN
+237 
-244 AEKYLSSYSNMKS
+244 
-257 LLDKKKDDLFNISN
+257 NI
-271 SPAGYISPESNRQE
+271 
-285 YLVWFDIMEK
+285 V
-295 AGTIDSG
+295 
-302 ERQQLE
+302 
-308 DVLQGYWD
+308 
-316 DYNEKH
+316 
-322 PSGQKTA
+322 
-329 SNQKNSWFSKVKT
+329 
-342 AFEPMTVYAAPTDFI
+342 
-357 PDEDAPSGGGTTV
+357 
-370 GGGGQNQIEDEAS
+370 IEDEPDGGYKVDS
-383 TSPKDAMINRL
+383 WYTSD
-394 LDLTDE
+394 
-400 NENAL
+400 
-405 LKTESMW
+405 
-412 TKGTNSIDEAEENWV
+412 
-427 LLVEPIVF
+427 
-435 MTIFK
+435 IFK
-440 PGTDSNSAIL
+440 EPVNDTDSYDEWKSAMENKQEGSKNGSVTL
-450 RQKVYGTVSNF
+450 
-461 ANALVQNPGGAVASR
+461 NP
-476 TTNGWFNWKAVNGPL
+476 K
-491 WGALSVSPE
+491 E
-500 TKYENPNSASGY
+500 T
-512 GSGFKFNN
+512 
-520 GWVLTPANNIGKY
+520 
-533 RSFND
+533 
-538 LSEANRWKDGGSF
+538 
-551 FEDGI
+551 
-556 KYKEGFGVNVW
+556 
-567 YKDIRGT
+567 
-574 SQTHTWDKNN
+574 
-584 YPDGNPGPAPDPTNL
+584 
-599 PDEDKS
+599 
-605 YIDKNKN
+605 
-612 KTLKITKWY
+612 
-621 YIEDPTTGEQFVYDV
+621 
-636 NTRPGNPHQVII
+636 
-648 ENEGTQDSDYIW
+648 
-660 NVERW
+660 
-665 ASGLEDRV
+665 
-673 PEDGDTS
+673 
-680 STFEHYYNSNLG
+680 
-692 TYNGKEPNILTIKP
+692 
-706 EDPDKVLYV
+706 LYV
-715 KLVLRLVPK
+715 RLVK
-724 KKVDI
+724 
-729 VRVYETPGQPPIIEV
+729 
-744 DPNVKVEN
+744 
-752 NTVDGNSPKPGFTY
+752 
-766 VENVNTSEPRKD
+766 
-778 ITSWD
+778 
-783 EVPQGNVGR
+783 
-792 VPQIPVSETDKTIYI
+792 SET
-807 KYEGA
+807 E
-812 PVENPQATGLVL
+812 PVENPEQTPTNLVL
-824 HENEISHQFGL
+824 HENELSHQFGL
-835 SDANNGHLVQ
+835 SDANNGVLVQ

-924 GSNEPDGRMILQRSF
+924 GSIEPDGRMILQRSF
-939 SDRPVLYPNMNQN
+939 SDRPVLYPSMNQN

-964 PAYIPKADRYGNKP
+964 PSYIPKADRYGNKP

-997 SNSPQAT
+997 SNSPLAT

-1040 YGLWGKENKGD
+1040 YGLWGKENKGV
-1051 RALTDT
+1051 APLTDT

-1116 QRVDTSIF
+1116 QRIDSSIF
-1124 RPKGATT
+1124 RTKGSVT
-1131 LELTST
+1131 LDLTSS
-1137 QWSTHAKAHNLLADA
+1137 QWSTHAKAHNLLDAA

-1213 VNAFKTDTKNVLS
+1213 VNAFKKDTKNVLS

-1395 LNIKANGKLDNRND
+1395 LNIKANGKLENRND